1 MSAFHKDLV
10 LRDGVEPSFIPY
22 QGIVLNRYTNEG
34 LEESK

>member
-10 LRDGVEPSFIPY
+10 LRDGVEPSSTVY
-22 QGIVLNRYTNEG
+22 QTVVLNRYTNEG